1 MIVVWVCLNNEVMIA
16 YEYFMV
22 TSSYY
27 FNMTYMYAKQ
37 KLKNP
42 RIDVIK
48 LMPIFQP
55 SDKNNGI

>member
-16 YEYFMV
+16 YEHVMV

-55 SDKNNGI
+55 SD